1 MIECCKGRSEKR
13 VSVVNTTL
21 NEGVYEIEL
30 NRPNHLNA
38 LNLELFLELTEA
50 VREAKQNPAVRACL
64 LYGNGRGFCAGG
76 DLKDFGIDPSNPN
89 EVRELLQKG
98 HEAIIDLYNMEKPV
112 IAAVHGPAVG
122 AGCNLAFACDL
133 IVAEEGAVFSEI
145 FAKVGAIP
153 DLGGLY
159 FLPKKIGMH
168 KAAELIFTGK
178 KINAQTALDY
188 GLINEVV
195 ANGLAIE
202 KGRELAKQLA
212 NGPTKA
218 LGVAKRIM
226 HQSAHLSLEEILE
239 LEAYGQSVIFQT
251 RDFSEGRKAFAE
263 KRDAK
268 FMGY

>member
-1 MIECCKGRSEKR
+1 M
-13 VSVVNTTL
+13 VNTFL

-30 NRPNHLNA
+30 NRPNQLNA
-38 LNLELFLELTEA
+38 LNLELLSELTGA
-50 VREAKQNPAVRACL
+50 VREAKQNQAVRSVL

-76 DLKDFGIDPSNPN
+76 DLLDFGIDPSNPI
-89 EVRELLQKG
+89 EVKEFLQKG

-133 IVAEEGAVFSEI
+133 IVAEESTAFSEI

-159 FLPKKIGMH
+159 FLPQKVGMH
-168 KAAELIFTGK
+168 RAAELIFTGK
-178 KINAQTALDY
+178 KINAQTAFDY

-195 ANGLAIE
+195 PNGEAIDR
-202 KGRELAKQLA
+202 GRELAQLLA

-218 LGVAKRIM
+218 LGMAKRIM
-226 HQSAHLSLEEILE
+226 HQAPYLSLENILE
-239 LEAYGQSVIFQT
+239 LEAYGQSIVFQT

-263 KRDAK
+263 KRDAE
-268 FMGY
+268 FLGY